1 MKLMK
6 IDGQLFKALVL
17 KGAENLKMN
26 YQYVDSLNV
35 FPVPDGDTGT
45 NMRMTI
51 ENGVNEIA
59 LEEDQNIYNIAK
71 KLARGML
78 MGARGNSGVILSQLF
93 RGMSKGLE
101 GLHSVTAI
109 TLAKAFDAGVKQAYK
124 AVMTPVEGT
133 ILTVAREASEK
144 MNLIANSKM
153 SINEFLDEYIAEAK
167 ASLERTPDLLPVLKE
182 AGVVD
187 SGGTGYIYIIE
198 GMIKSLNGEG
208 LVQDF
213 AANAS
218 VAHSHL
224 SAAAAQ
230 VDKEVEFGYCTEF
243 ILQLTKVDD
252 VATFDEKIIYDQ
264 IAPLGNSIVIVK
276 DEDIVKVHIHTL
288 TPGVIFNIAQKYGE
302 FIKMK
307 CENMTIQHHDLEEIQ
322 HVEEGQCAC
331 GEIHHKKPTK
341 PEKRSKYS
349 VVSVA
354 SGAGLVKTFEEMGV
368 DYVVS
373 GGQSMNPSTEDF
385 INGFDTLNAEN
396 IIVFPNN
403 KNIILAAKQAAK
415 IYKDAKIWV
424 VETKSIAQGFSALTM
439 LDLNGEP
446 EDILE
451 EMKEVISNVMSG
463 SITYS
468 IRDTNVDGIEIKKD
482 DFIGILDGKMVSSCK
497 RRYDSV
503 KALLKSTDLSHK
515 DIITIIYGADVT
527 EKEVNDVVR
536 YIERNYSN
544 LEVEVNKG
552 NQEVYSYIL
561 AIE

>member
-1 MKLMK
+1 MNIMKL
-6 IDGQLFKALVL
+6 DGQLFKALVL

-26 YQYVDSLNV
+26 YQYIDSLNV

-51 ENGVNEIA
+51 ENGVSEIA
-59 LEEDQNIYNIAK
+59 SLDEKNIYEVAK
-71 KLARGML
+71 KLSRGML

-101 GLHSVTAI
+101 GLSSVTSI
-109 TLAKAFDAGVKQAYK
+109 GLAKAFKSGVQQAYK

-144 MNLIANSKM
+144 MCLIANSKM
-153 SINEFLDEYIAEAK
+153 SINEFLDEYILEAK
-167 ASLERTPDLLPVLKE
+167 ASLDRTPDLLPALKE

-187 SGGTGYIYIIE
+187 SGGAGYICIIE
-198 GMIKSLNGEG
+198 GMIKLLNGES
-208 LVQDF
+208 LSKDF
-213 AANAS
+213 AVSSS
-218 VAHSHL
+218 VAHEQKLGSNNE
-224 SAAAAQ
+224 
-230 VDKEVEFGYCTEF
+230 EVEFGYCTEF
-243 ILQLTKVDD
+243 ILQLTKVED
-252 VATFDEKIIYDQ
+252 VNNFDEKEIYNK
-264 IAPLGNSIVIVK
+264 IEPIGNSIVLVK

-288 TPGVIFNIAQKYGE
+288 TPGVIFNIAQEYGE
-302 FIKMK
+302 FIKIK
-307 CENMTIQHHDLEEIQ
+307 VENMTIQHNELQEID

-331 GEIHHKKPTK
+331 GEVHHKAPVKPA
-341 PEKRSKYS
+341 ERSKYA

-354 SGAGLVKTFEEMGV
+354 TGEGLVNTFKEMGV

-403 KNIILAAKQAAK
+403 KNIVLAAKQAAK
-415 IYKDAKIWV
+415 IYKESKVWV
-424 VETKSIAQGFSALTM
+424 IETKTISQGFSALTM
-439 LDLNGEP
+439 LDLSGEP
-446 EDILE
+446 EDIISDME
-451 EMKEVISNVMSG
+451 EVISNVISG

-468 IRDTNVDGIEIKKD
+468 IRDVKIEGLSVHKD
-482 DFIGILDGKMVSSCK
+482 DFMGILDGKIVSSNKK
-497 RRYDSV
+497 RLDAF
-503 KALLKSTDLSHK
+503 KGLLKAKDLSEK
-515 DIITIIYGADVT
+515 DIITIIYGNGVNQ
-527 EKEVNDVVR
+527 KEINEITK
-536 YIERNYSN
+536 YIEKNYSN
-544 LEVEVNKG
+544 LEVEVIEG

>member
-1 MKLMK
+1 MNIMKL
-6 IDGQLFKALVL
+6 DGQLFKALVL

-26 YQYVDSLNV
+26 YQYIDSLNV

-51 ENGVNEIA
+51 ENGVSEIA
-59 LEEDQNIYNIAK
+59 SLDEKSIYEVSK
-71 KLARGML
+71 KLSRGML

-101 GLHSVTAI
+101 GLSTVTSI
-109 TLAKAFDAGVKQAYK
+109 GLAKAFKNGVQQAYK

-144 MNLIANSKM
+144 MCLIANSKM

-167 ASLERTPDLLPVLKE
+167 ASLDRTPDLLPALKE

-187 SGGTGYIYIIE
+187 SGGAGYICIIE
-198 GMIKSLNGEG
+198 GMIKLLNGES
-208 LVQDF
+208 LSKDF
-213 AANAS
+213 TVSSS
-218 VAHSHL
+218 VAHSQKL
-224 SAAAAQ
+224 
-230 VDKEVEFGYCTEF
+230 DTTNEEVEFGYCTEF
-243 ILQLTKVDD
+243 ILQLTKVED
-252 VATFDEKIIYDQ
+252 VNNFNENEIYTQ
-264 IAPLGNSIVIVK
+264 IEPIGNSIVLVK

-288 TPGVIFNIAQKYGE
+288 TPGDVFNIAQKYGE
-302 FIKMK
+302 FIKIK
-307 CENMTIQHHDLEEIQ
+307 VENMTIQHNELPEVK

-331 GEIHHKKPTK
+331 GEVHQKKPTK
-341 PEKRSKYS
+341 PAERSKYA

-354 SGAGLVKTFEEMGV
+354 TGEGLIKTFKEMGV

-385 INGFDTLNAEN
+385 INGFDTLNADN

-403 KNIILAAKQAAK
+403 KNIVLAAKQAAK
-415 IYKDAKIWV
+415 IYKESKVWV
-424 VETKSIAQGFSALTM
+424 IETKTISQGFSALTM
-439 LDLNGEP
+439 LDLSGEP
-446 EDILE
+446 EDVIS
-451 EMKEVISNVMSG
+451 EMEEVISNVISG

-468 IRDTNVDGIEIKKD
+468 IRDVNIEGLQVHKD
-482 DFIGILDGKMVSSCK
+482 DFMGILDGKIVSSNKK
-497 RRYDSV
+497 RLDAF
-503 KALLKSTDLSHK
+503 KGLLKAKDLSEK
-515 DIITIIYGADVT
+515 DIITIIYGNGVT
-527 EKEVNDVVR
+527 QKELNEITK
-536 YIERNYSN
+536 YIEKNYSN
-544 LEVEVNKG
+544 LEVEVIEG

>member
-1 MKLMK
+1 MNIMK

-17 KGAENLKMN
+17 KGAENLKVN

-59 LEEDQNIYNIAK
+59 SVDEKNIYEIAR
-71 KLARGML
+71 KLSRGML

-101 GLHSVTAI
+101 GMSSVNAI
-109 TLAKAFDAGVKQAYK
+109 GLAKAFDSGVKQAYK

-153 SINEFLDEYIAEAK
+153 SINEFLDEYIAEAR
-167 ASLERTPDLLPVLKE
+167 ASLDRTPELLPVLKE

-187 SGGTGYIYIIE
+187 SGGAGYIFIID
-198 GMIKSLNGEG
+198 GMIKLLNGEE
-208 LVQDF
+208 VSKDF
-213 AANAS
+213 IVSSSA
-218 VAHSHL
+218 AHS
-224 SAAAAQ
+224 SSTSTE
-230 VDKEVEFGYCTEF
+230 DKNVEFGYCTEF
-243 ILQLTKVDD
+243 ILQLTKVGD
-252 VATFDEKIIYDQ
+252 FSKYDEKILYKEIEP
-264 IAPLGNSIVIVK
+264 IGNSIVLVK
-276 DEDIVKVHIHTL
+276 DEDMIKVHIHTL
-288 TPGVIFNIAQKYGE
+288 TPGQVFNIAQKYGE
-302 FIKMK
+302 FIKIK
-307 CENMTIQHHDLEEIQ
+307 VENMTIQHNELQEIQ

-331 GEIHHKKPTK
+331 GEVHKKAPVK

-354 SGAGLVKTFEEMGV
+354 TGEGLIKTFKEMGV

-415 IYKDAKIWV
+415 IYKESKVWV
-424 VETKSIAQGFSALTM
+424 VETKTISQGFSALTM

-446 EDILE
+446 EDILK
-451 EMKEVISNVMSG
+451 EMSEVISNVMSG

-468 IRDTNVDGIEIKKD
+468 IRNTNIEGIDVHKD
-482 DFIGILDGKMVSSCK
+482 DFIAILDGKIVSSNRK
-497 RRYDSV
+497 RIDAV
-503 KALLKSTDLSHK
+503 KGLLKAKDISNK
-515 DIITIIYGADVT
+515 DIITIIYGEGVNQ
-527 EKEVNDVVR
+527 KEINEVVKH
-536 YIERNYSN
+536 IERNYSN
-544 LEVEVNKG
+544 LEVEVIEG

-561 AIE
+561 VIE

>member
-1 MKLMK
+1 MNIMKM
-6 IDGQLFKALVL
+6 DGQLFKALVI
-17 KGAENLKMN
+17 KGTENLKLN
-26 YQYVDSLNV
+26 YEYIDSLNV

-59 LEEDQNIYNIAK
+59 LLDEKNIYEVSK
-71 KLARGML
+71 KLSRGML

-101 GLHSVTAI
+101 GMASVTAI
-109 TLAKAFDAGVKQAYK
+109 SLAKAFDSGVKQAYK

-153 SINEFLDEYIAEAK
+153 SINEFFEEYIAEAK
-167 ASLERTPDLLPVLKE
+167 TSLDNTPNLLPVLKE

-187 SGGTGYIYIIE
+187 SGGAGYICIIE
-198 GMIKSLNGEG
+198 GMIKLLNGEEINK
-208 LVQDF
+208 DF
-213 AANAS
+213 NAS
-218 VAHSHL
+218 AGATHSNL
-224 SAAAAQ
+224 ST
-230 VDKEVEFGYCTEF
+230 DNKETEFGYCTEF
-243 ILQLTKVDD
+243 ILQLSKVEKPLE
-252 VATFDEKIIYDQ
+252 FDEKILFKDIE
-264 IAPLGNSIVIVK
+264 PLGNSIVLVK
-276 DEDIVKVHIHTL
+276 DEDLIKVHIHSL
-288 TPGVIFNIAQKYGE
+288 TPGVVFNEAQKYGE
-302 FIKMK
+302 FIKIK
-307 CENMTIQHHDLEEIQ
+307 VENMTIQHNEIQFQ

-331 GEIHHKKPTK
+331 GEIHYKKPTK
-341 PEKRSKYS
+341 PEVRSKYA

-354 SGAGLVKTFEEMGV
+354 SGEGLIKTFKDMGV

-403 KNIILAAKQAAK
+403 KNIVLAAKQAAK
-415 IYKDAKIWV
+415 IYQDSKVWV
-424 VETKSIAQGFSALTM
+424 VESKTIAQGFSALTM

-451 EMKEVISNVMSG
+451 EMKEIISNVISG

-468 IRDTNVDGIEIKKD
+468 IRDTKIEDVVVKKD
-482 DFIGILDGKMVSSCK
+482 DFIGIIDGKLVAANK
-497 RRYDSV
+497 RRIDV
-503 KALLKSTDLSHK
+503 FKNLLKQKDLSEK
-515 DIITIIYGADVT
+515 DIITIIYGAGVNQ
-527 EKEVNDVVR
+527 KEVNEIQKF
-536 YIERNYSN
+536 IEKNYSN
-544 LEVEVNKG
+544 LEIEVIEG

>member
-1 MKLMK
+1 MNIMK
-6 IDGQLFKALVL
+6 IDGQLFKALVI
-17 KGAENLKMN
+17 KGTENLKLN
-26 YQYVDSLNV
+26 YEYIDSLNV

-59 LEEDQNIYNIAK
+59 LSDEKNIFEISK
-71 KLARGML
+71 KLSRGML

-101 GLHSVTAI
+101 GMASVTSLS
-109 TLAKAFDAGVKQAYK
+109 LAKAFDSGVKQAYK

-153 SINEFLDEYIAEAK
+153 SINEFFDEYIMETK

-187 SGGTGYIYIIE
+187 SGGAGYICIIE
-198 GMIKSLNGEG
+198 GMIKLLNGEEINK
-208 LVQDF
+208 DF
-213 AANAS
+213 NAS
-218 VAHSHL
+218 AGVTHSNL
-224 SAAAAQ
+224 STESKA
-230 VDKEVEFGYCTEF
+230 DTLCYCTEF
-243 ILQLTKVDD
+243 ILNLSKVEKPKQ
-252 VATFDEKIIYDQ
+252 FDENILYKDIES
-264 IAPLGNSIVIVK
+264 LGNSIVVVK
-276 DEDIVKVHIHTL
+276 DDDSLKVHIHTQ
-288 TPGVIFNIAQKYGE
+288 TPGDVLNIAQKYGE
-302 FIKMK
+302 FLKIKVD
-307 CENMTIQHHDLEEIQ
+307 NMSIQHNENQLQ
-322 HVEEGQCAC
+322 HVEEGLCAC
-331 GEIHHKKPTK
+331 GEVHYKKPTK
-341 PEKRSKYS
+341 PETRSKYA

-354 SGAGLVKTFEEMGV
+354 NGEGLVNTFKEMGV

-385 INGFDTLNAEN
+385 INGFDTLNADN

-415 IYKDAKIWV
+415 IYKDSKVWV
-424 VETKSIAQGFSALTM
+424 VESKTIAQGFSALTM

-446 EDILE
+446 EDIIN
-451 EMKEVISNVMSG
+451 EMKEIISNVISG

-468 IRDTNVDGIEIKKD
+468 IRDTKIEGVAVHKD
-482 DFIGILDGKMVSSCK
+482 DFIGILDGKLVASNK
-497 RRYDSV
+497 RRIDTF
-503 KALLKSTDLSHK
+503 KNLLKAKDLSDK
-515 DIITIIYGADVT
+515 DIITIIYGAGVNQ
-527 EKEVNDVVR
+527 KEVNEIQR
-536 YIERNYSN
+536 FIEKNYSN
-544 LEVEVNKG
+544 LEVEVIEG

>member
-1 MKLMK
+1 MNIMKL
-6 IDGQLFKALVL
+6 DGQLFKALVL

-26 YQYVDSLNV
+26 YQYIDSLNV

-51 ENGVNEIA
+51 ENGVSEIA
-59 LEEDQNIYNIAK
+59 SLDEKNIYEVAK
-71 KLARGML
+71 KLSRGML

-101 GLHSVTAI
+101 GLSSVTSI
-109 TLAKAFDAGVKQAYK
+109 GLAKAFKSGVQQAYK

-144 MNLIANSKM
+144 MCLIANSKM
-153 SINEFLDEYIAEAK
+153 SINEFLDEYILEAK
-167 ASLERTPDLLPVLKE
+167 ASLDRTPDLLPALKE

-187 SGGTGYIYIIE
+187 SGGAGYICIIE
-198 GMIKSLNGEG
+198 GMIKLLNGES
-208 LVQDF
+208 LSKDF
-213 AANAS
+213 AVSSS
-218 VAHSHL
+218 VAHEQKLGSNNE
-224 SAAAAQ
+224 
-230 VDKEVEFGYCTEF
+230 EVEFGYCTEF
-243 ILQLTKVDD
+243 ILQLTKVED
-252 VATFDEKIIYDQ
+252 VNNFDEKEIYNK
-264 IAPLGNSIVIVK
+264 IEPIGNSIVLVK

-288 TPGVIFNIAQKYGE
+288 TPGVIFNIAQEYGE
-302 FIKMK
+302 FIKIK
-307 CENMTIQHHDLEEIQ
+307 VENMTIQHNELQEVD

-331 GEIHHKKPTK
+331 GEVHHKAPVKPA
-341 PEKRSKYS
+341 ERSKYA

-354 SGAGLVKTFEEMGV
+354 TGEGLVNTFKEMGV

-403 KNIILAAKQAAK
+403 KNIVLAAKQAAK
-415 IYKDAKIWV
+415 IYKESKVWV
-424 VETKSIAQGFSALTM
+424 IETKTISQGFSALTM
-439 LDLNGEP
+439 LDLSGEP
-446 EDILE
+446 EDIISDME
-451 EMKEVISNVMSG
+451 EVISNVISG

-468 IRDTNVDGIEIKKD
+468 IRDVKIEGLSVHKD
-482 DFIGILDGKMVSSCK
+482 DFMGILDGKIVSSNKK
-497 RRYDSV
+497 RLDAF
-503 KALLKSTDLSHK
+503 KGLLKAKDLSEK
-515 DIITIIYGADVT
+515 DIITIIYGNGVNQ
-527 EKEVNDVVR
+527 KEINEITK
-536 YIERNYSN
+536 YIEKNYSN
-544 LEVEVNKG
+544 LEVEVIEG

>member
-1 MKLMK
+1 MNIMK
-6 IDGQLFKALVL
+6 IDGQMFKALVL
-17 KGAENLKMN
+17 KGAENLKIN
-26 YQYVDSLNV
+26 YQYIDSLNV

-51 ENGVNEIA
+51 ENGVSEIA
-59 LEEDQNIYNIAK
+59 LSDEKNIFELAR
-71 KLARGML
+71 KLSRGML

-101 GLHSVTAI
+101 GMSSVNAI
-109 TLAKAFDAGVKQAYK
+109 GLAKAFDSGVKQAYK

-153 SINEFLDEYIAEAK
+153 SINEFLNEYIAEAK
-167 ASLERTPDLLPVLKE
+167 ASLDRTPEILPVLKE

-187 SGGTGYIYIIE
+187 SGGAGYICIIE
-198 GMIKSLNGEG
+198 GMIKLLNGEQ
-208 LVQDF
+208 VSNNF
-213 AANAS
+213 TVNAS
-218 VAHSHL
+218 AAHQTL
-224 SAAAAQ
+224 SNDGA
-230 VDKEVEFGYCTEF
+230 EVEFGYCTEF
-243 ILQLTKVDD
+243 ILQLTKVGDFS
-252 VATFDEKIIYDQ
+252 AFDEKEIYAQ
-264 IAPLGNSIVIVK
+264 IEPIGNSIVLVK
-276 DEDIVKVHIHTL
+276 DEDMVKVHIHTL
-288 TPGVIFNIAQKYGE
+288 TPGEVFNIAQKYGE
-302 FIKMK
+302 FIKIK
-307 CENMTIQHHDLEEIQ
+307 VENMTIQHNELQEVQ

-331 GEIHHKKPTK
+331 GEVHHKKPVK

-354 SGAGLVKTFEEMGV
+354 TGDGLIKTFKEMGV

-403 KNIILAAKQAAK
+403 KNIVLAAKQAAK
-415 IYKDAKIWV
+415 IYKESKVWV
-424 VETKSIAQGFSALTM
+424 VETKTISQGFSALTM

-451 EMKEVISNVMSG
+451 EMKDVISNVISG

-468 IRDTNVDGIEIKKD
+468 IRDTNIEGVAVHKD
-482 DFIGILDGKMVSSCK
+482 DFIAILDGKIVSSNKK
-497 RRYDSV
+497 RLDAV
-503 KALLKSTDLSHK
+503 KGLLKGK
-515 DIITIIYGADVT
+515 DISNKDIVTIIYGAGVNQ
-527 EKEVNDVVR
+527 KEVNDVVK
-536 YIERNYSN
+536 YIEKNYSN
-544 LEVEVNKG
+544 LEVEVIEG

>member
-1 MKLMK
+1 MNIMKL
-6 IDGQLFKALVL
+6 DGQLFKALVL

-26 YQYVDSLNV
+26 YQYIDSLNV

-51 ENGVNEIA
+51 ENGVSEIA
-59 LEEDQNIYNIAK
+59 SLDEKNIYEVSK
-71 KLARGML
+71 KLSRGML

-101 GLHSVTAI
+101 GLSSVTSI
-109 TLAKAFDAGVKQAYK
+109 GLAKAFKSGVLQAYK

-144 MNLIANSKM
+144 MSLIANSKM

-167 ASLERTPDLLPVLKE
+167 ASLDRTPDLLPALKE

-187 SGGTGYIYIIE
+187 SGGAGYICIIE
-198 GMIKSLNGEG
+198 GMIKLLNGES
-208 LVQDF
+208 LSKDF
-213 AANAS
+213 TVSSS
-218 VAHSHL
+218 VAHEQKLGSGNE
-224 SAAAAQ
+224 
-230 VDKEVEFGYCTEF
+230 EVEFGYCTEF
-243 ILQLTKVDD
+243 ILQLTKVED
-252 VATFDEKIIYDQ
+252 FNNFNEKEIYDQ
-264 IAPLGNSIVIVK
+264 IELIGNSIVLVK

-288 TPGVIFNIAQKYGE
+288 TPGEVFNIAQKYGE
-302 FIKMK
+302 FIKIK
-307 CENMTIQHHDLEEIQ
+307 VENMTIQHNELQEVN
-322 HVEEGQCAC
+322 HVEEGQCEC
-331 GEIHHKKPTK
+331 GEVHHKAPVKPA
-341 PEKRSKYS
+341 ERSKYA

-354 SGAGLVKTFEEMGV
+354 TGEGLVNTFKEMGV

-403 KNIILAAKQAAK
+403 KNIVLAAKQAAK
-415 IYKDAKIWV
+415 IYKESKVWV
-424 VETKSIAQGFSALTM
+424 IETKTISQGFSALTM
-439 LDLNGEP
+439 LDLSGEP
-446 EDILE
+446 EDIISDME
-451 EMKEVISNVMSG
+451 EVISNVISG

-468 IRDTNVDGIEIKKD
+468 IRYVKIEGLSVHKD
-482 DFIGILDGKMVSSCK
+482 DFMGILDGKIVSSNKK
-497 RRYDSV
+497 RLDAF
-503 KALLKSTDLSHK
+503 KGLLKAKDLSEK
-515 DIITIIYGADVT
+515 DIITIIYGNGVNQ
-527 EKEVNDVVR
+527 KEINEITK
-536 YIERNYSN
+536 YIEKNYSN
-544 LEVEVNKG
+544 LEVEVIEG

>member
-1 MKLMK
+1 MNIMK

-17 KGAENLKMN
+17 KGAENLKVN

-59 LEEDQNIYNIAK
+59 SVDEKNIYEIAR
-71 KLARGML
+71 KLSRGML

-101 GLHSVTAI
+101 GMSSVNAI
-109 TLAKAFDAGVKQAYK
+109 GLAKAFDSGVKQAYK

-153 SINEFLDEYIAEAK
+153 SINEFLDEYIAEAR
-167 ASLERTPDLLPVLKE
+167 ASLDRTPELLPVLKE

-187 SGGTGYIYIIE
+187 SGGAGYIFIID
-198 GMIKSLNGEG
+198 GMIKLLNGEE
-208 LVQDF
+208 VSKDF
-213 AANAS
+213 IVSSS
-218 VAHSHL
+218 VAHSSL
-224 SAAAAQ
+224 ANTE
-230 VDKEVEFGYCTEF
+230 DKNVEFGYCTEF
-243 ILQLTKVDD
+243 ILQLTKVGDFSK
-252 VATFDEKIIYDQ
+252 FDEKILYNEIEP
-264 IAPLGNSIVIVK
+264 IGNSIVLVK
-276 DEDIVKVHIHTL
+276 DDDMIKVHIHTL
-288 TPGVIFNIAQKYGE
+288 TPGQVFNIAQKYGE
-302 FIKMK
+302 FIKIK
-307 CENMTIQHHDLEEIQ
+307 VENMTIQHNELQEIQ

-331 GEIHHKKPTK
+331 GEVHKKAPVK

-354 SGAGLVKTFEEMGV
+354 TGEGLIKTFKEMGV

-415 IYKDAKIWV
+415 IYKESKVWV
-424 VETKSIAQGFSALTM
+424 VETKTISQGFSALTM

-446 EDILE
+446 EDILK
-451 EMKEVISNVMSG
+451 EMSEVISNVISG

-468 IRDTNVDGIEIKKD
+468 IRNTNIEGIDVHKD
-482 DFIGILDGKMVSSCK
+482 DFIAILDGKIVSSNRK
-497 RRYDSV
+497 RIDAV
-503 KALLKSTDLSHK
+503 KGLLKAK
-515 DIITIIYGADVT
+515 DISNKDIVTIIYGEGVNQ
-527 EKEVNDVVR
+527 KEINEVVKH
-536 YIERNYSN
+536 IERNYSN
-544 LEVEVNKG
+544 LEVEVIEG

-561 AIE
+561 VIE